1 MAKDSANKSTEIAI
15 KDSEMA
21 ALNKEVEAQ
30 KIESYQSLLISV
42 EQHVA
47 TVTLNRPEKR
57 NAFNDE
63 MIAELTTAFSDL
75 GANDEVRVI
84 VLAATGKAF
93 CAGADL
99 NWMRAMADYSYEENL
114 ADADKL
120 AQMLKTI
127 YECPKPTIAAIQGD
141 VYAGG
146 MGLVA
151 ACDVAIAVKIASFC
165 LSEVRLGLVPATI
178 SPYVIRA
185 MGVRAAQRYFL
196 SAEVFD
202 SKRARQL
209 GFIHERVSEESLMGE
224 VAIFCKKVVK
234 NSPDAMKACKTLLHD
249 VAGQPLTDSLIADTV
264 KGIADIRASEQGK
277 DGVQAFLQKRRPL
290 WLTED

>member
-1 MAKDSANKSTEIAI
+1 MKKDSDKKSDNY
-15 KDSEMA
+15 K
-21 ALNKEVEAQ
+21 
-30 KIESYQSLLISV
+30 SLLVDI

-47 TVTLNRPEKR
+47 TVTLNRPEIR

-63 MIAELTTAFSDL
+63 MIAELTHAFKTL
-75 GANDEVRVI
+75 GNDEQVRVI
-84 VLAATGKAF
+84 VLAAAGKAF

-127 YECPKPTIAAIQGD
+127 YECPKPTIAAVQGD

-151 ACDVAIAVKIASFC
+151 VCDVAIAVRIANFC
-165 LSEVRLGLVPATI
+165 LSEVRLGLAPATI
-178 SPYVIRA
+178 SPYVIKALGARA
-185 MGVRAAQRYFL
+185 SQRYFL

-202 SKRARQL
+202 AKKARQL
-209 GFIHERVSEESLMGE
+209 GFVDERVSEESLDDA
-224 VAIFCKKVVK
+224 VAVFCDKVIK
-234 NSPDAMKACKTLLHD
+234 NSPDAVKTCKRLLHE
-249 VAGQPLTDSLIADTV
+249 VTGAPITDELIAATV
-264 KGIADIRASEQGK
+264 KGIADIRSSEQGK
-277 DGVQAFLQKRRPL
+277 EGVQAFLQKRKPD
-290 WLTED
+290 WLI

>member
-1 MAKDSANKSTEIAI
+1 MQ
-15 KDSEMA
+15 
-21 ALNKEVEAQ
+21 KESD
-30 KIESYQSLLISV
+30 KNYKSLLVKV

-47 TVTLNRPEKR
+47 TVTLNRPEIR

-63 MIAELTTAFSDL
+63 MIAELTDAFNTL
-75 GANDEVRVI
+75 GADDEVRVI

-127 YECPKPTIAAIQGD
+127 YECPKPTVAAIQGD

-151 ACDVAIAVKIASFC
+151 VCDVAIAVKIANFC
-165 LSEVRLGLVPATI
+165 LSEVRLGLAPATI

-185 MGVRAAQRYFL
+185 LGARASQRYFL

-202 SKRARQL
+202 AKKARQL
-209 GFIHERVSEESLMGE
+209 GFIHERVSEEWLADE
-224 VAIFCKKVVK
+224 VAAFCNKVVK
-234 NSPDAMKACKTLLHD
+234 NSPDAVKTCKQLLHD
-249 VAGQPLTDSLIADTV
+249 VAGVPITDELIADTV
-264 KGIADIRASEQGK
+264 KGIADIRSSKQGRE
-277 DGVQAFLQKRRPL
+277 GVQAFLQKRKPD
-290 WLTED
+290 WLMAD

>member
-1 MAKDSANKSTEIAI
+1 MNNYK
-15 KDSEMA
+15 
-21 ALNKEVEAQ
+21 
-30 KIESYQSLLISV
+30 SLLLDIK
-42 EQHVA
+42 EHVA
-47 TVTLNRPEKR
+47 TVTLNRPEIR

-63 MIAELTTAFSDL
+63 TISELNSVFSDL
-75 GANDEVRVI
+75 GKDDQVRVI
-84 VLAATGKAF
+84 VLAAAGKAF

-114 ADADKL
+114 ADANKL

-151 ACDVAIAVKIASFC
+151 VCDVAIAVKIANFC
-165 LSEVRLGLVPATI
+165 LSEVRLGLAPATI

-185 MGVRAAQRYFL
+185 LGARASQRYFL

-202 SKRARQL
+202 SEKAWQL
-209 GFIHERVSEESLMGE
+209 GFIHERVSEEALEDTVTALAAKM
-224 VAIFCKKVVK
+224 VN
-234 NSPDAMKACKTLLHD
+234 NSPEALKTCKTLLHE
-249 VAGQPLTDSLIADTV
+249 VAGAAITSELIADTV
-264 KGIADIRASEQGK
+264 KGIADIRASAQGK
-277 DGVQAFLQKRRPL
+277 EGVQAFLQKRKPG
-290 WLTED
+290 WLVKG

>member
-1 MAKDSANKSTEIAI
+1 MTKNSDKKSENY
-15 KDSEMA
+15 K
-21 ALNKEVEAQ
+21 
-30 KIESYQSLLISV
+30 SLLVNV
-42 EQHVA
+42 EKHVA
-47 TVTLNRPEKR
+47 TVTLNRPEIR

-63 MIAELTTAFSDL
+63 MIAELTAAFTEL
-75 GANDEVRVI
+75 GANDNVRVI
-84 VLAATGKAF
+84 VLAAAGKAF

-151 ACDVAIAVKIASFC
+151 VCDVAIAVKIANFC
-165 LSEVRLGLVPATI
+165 LSEVRLGLAPATI
-178 SPYVIRA
+178 SPYVMKA
-185 MGVRAAQRYFL
+185 LGARAAQRYFL

-202 SKRARQL
+202 AKKARQM
-209 GFIHERVSEESLMGE
+209 GFIHERVSEESLNEE
-224 VAIFCKKVVK
+224 VAALCAKMVK
-234 NSPDAMKACKTLLHD
+234 NSSDAVKTCKRLLHD
-249 VAGQPLTDSLIADTV
+249 VEGAPITDELIADTV
-264 KGIADIRASEQGK
+264 KSIADIRSSEQGK
-277 DGVQAFLQKRRPL
+277 EGVQAFLQKRKPN
-290 WLTED
+290 WLTAD

>member
-1 MAKDSANKSTEIAI
+1 MQNNTVKDINNYK
-15 KDSEMA
+15 
-21 ALNKEVEAQ
+21 
-30 KIESYQSLLISV
+30 SLLVTI

-47 TVTLNRPEKR
+47 TVTLNYPEKR

-63 MIAELTTAFSDL
+63 MISELTAAFEQL
-75 GANDEVRVI
+75 GANDNVRVI
-84 VLAATGKAF
+84 VLAAAGKAF

-151 ACDVAIAVKIASFC
+151 ACDVAFAVKIANFC
-165 LSEVRLGLVPATI
+165 LSEVRLGLAPATI

-185 MGVRAAQRYFL
+185 MGARAAQRYFL

-202 SKRARQL
+202 AKKARQL
-209 GFIHERVSEESLMGE
+209 GFIHERVSEESLNDV
-224 VAIFCKKVVK
+224 VATFCAKVVK
-234 NSPDAMKACKTLLHD
+234 NSPDAMKTCKTLLHD
-249 VAGQPLTDSLIADTV
+249 VAGQPITEKLIKHTV

-277 DGVQAFLQKRRPL
+277 EGVQAFLQKRRPE

>member
-1 MAKDSANKSTEIAI
+1 MKEAKSKNSNDYK
-15 KDSEMA
+15 
-21 ALNKEVEAQ
+21 
-30 KIESYQSLLISV
+30 SLLVSV

-47 TVTLNRPEKR
+47 TVTLNRPEIR

-63 MIAELTTAFSDL
+63 MIAELTDAFTKL
-75 GANDEVRVI
+75 GTDDNVRVV
-84 VLAATGKAF
+84 VLAAAGKAF

-151 ACDVAIAVKIASFC
+151 VCDVAIAVKIANFC
-165 LSEVRLGLVPATI
+165 LSEVRLGLAPATI

-185 MGVRAAQRYFL
+185 MGARAAQRYFL

-202 SKRARQL
+202 AKKAHQL
-209 GFIHERVSEESLMGE
+209 GFIHERVSEEWLDDE
-224 VAIFCKKVVK
+224 VATLCAKMVK
-234 NSPDAMKACKTLLHD
+234 NSPDAVKTCKQLLHD
-249 VAGQPLTDSLIADTV
+249 VAGAPITDELIADTV
-264 KGIADIRASEQGK
+264 KGIADIRSSTQGRE
-277 DGVQAFLQKRRPL
+277 GVQAFLQKRKPD
-290 WLTED
+290 WLTAD

>member
-1 MAKDSANKSTEIAI
+1 MQNDTVKNTNNYK
-15 KDSEMA
+15 
-21 ALNKEVEAQ
+21 
-30 KIESYQSLLISV
+30 SLLVTI

-47 TVTLNRPEKR
+47 TVTLNCPEKR

-63 MIAELTTAFSDL
+63 MISELTVAFEQL
-75 GANDEVRVI
+75 GANDNVRVI
-84 VLAATGKAF
+84 VLAAAGKAF

-151 ACDVAIAVKIASFC
+151 ACDVAFAVKIANFC
-165 LSEVRLGLVPATI
+165 LSEVRLGLAPATI

-185 MGVRAAQRYFL
+185 MGARAAQRYFL

-202 SKRARQL
+202 AKKARQL
-209 GFIHERVSEESLMGE
+209 GFIHERVSEESLNDV
-224 VAIFCKKVVK
+224 VATFCTKVVK
-234 NSPDAMKACKTLLHD
+234 NSPDAMKTCKTLMHD
-249 VAGQPLTDSLIADTV
+249 VAGQPITEKLIKHTV

-277 DGVQAFLQKRRPL
+277 EGVQAFLQKRRPA
-290 WLTED
+290 WQTED

>member
-1 MAKDSANKSTEIAI
+1 MVNDIENKTQTVDSIISVA
-15 KDSEMA
+15 SE
-21 ALNKEVEAQ
+21 NN
-30 KIESYQSLLISV
+30 YQSLLINV
-42 EQHVA
+42 EQYVA
-47 TVTLNRPEKR
+47 TVTLNRPEIR

-63 MIAELTTAFSDL
+63 MIGELTDAFEQL
-75 GANDEVRVI
+75 GANDNVRVI
-84 VLAATGKAF
+84 VLTAAGKAF

-151 ACDVAIAVKIASFC
+151 ACDVAIAVKIANFC
-165 LSEVRLGLVPATI
+165 LSEVRLGLAPATI

-185 MGVRAAQRYFL
+185 LGTRAAQRYFL

-202 SKRARQL
+202 AKKARQL
-209 GFIHERVSEESLMGE
+209 GFIHDRVSEESLNDV
-224 VAIFCKKVVK
+224 VAAFCANVVK
-234 NSPDAMKACKTLLHD
+234 NSPEAMKTCKTLLHN
-249 VAGQPLTDSLIADTV
+249 VAGAPITDALIDETV
-264 KGIADIRASEQGK
+264 KGIANIRASEQGK
-277 DGVQAFLQKRRPL
+277 EGVQAFLQKRRPA
-290 WLTED
+290 WQTQE